1 MKTTCLFTALCLR
14 LDTAALLA
22 QAPQSRTD
30 APVDFNRDV
39 RPILSNRCL
48 ACHGP
53 DDGQREGGLRL
64 DDAASATSRLES
76 GKIAIVPGKPQDSEL
91 LLRIH
96 SSDDDIRMPPPEFG
110 KPLTAAEQSILQKWI
125 TQGAQFARHW
135 SYSPPTRPAVPQPAP
150 DYSEW
155 VRNPID
161 NFALQTML
169 AHGLTPQAQAPAP
182 ILLRRV
188 FLDLIGLPPTPAE
201 ASEWLAKLTAS
212 GSDQGVSETA
222 WQQLVEHLLQRPEY
236 GEYWACKWL
245 DLARYADSSGYAD
258 DPARTM
264 WPYRDWVIRAFNSG
278 MRFDQFTIEQ
288 IAGDLLP
295 AASEDQLIA
304 TAFHRNTMTN
314 NEGGTQDEE
323 FRNVAVVDRVNT
335 TMAVWMGSTISCA
348 QCHNH
353 KYDPLSQEEYFRVFA
368 LLNNTE
374 DADRGD
380 DSPRLQF
387 FTQQQKQRRSEI
399 EQRQAAIRQLFTTTT
414 DALTN
419 SQQNWENSLQ
429 KPVEWSGLTP
439 LQVVRTSGGEV
450 RIQSDGSVLVPNAA
464 DKDVYLADLSLN
476 SLPPGFSQQAL
487 AAIRLQTIPSA
498 SLPGGGAG
506 HGGGNF
512 VITEIRAEWLPAEN
526 AAPTARF
533 IRIAIPGASKIL
545 SLAEVQVISG
555 GLNVAAKGAASQ
567 SSTDFD
573 GPAMLAIDGNTDG
586 DYLKKS
592 VTHTASS
599 DSPGWE
605 LDLQSAIPV

>member
-1 MKTTCLFTALCLR
+1 
-14 LDTAALLA
+14 
-22 QAPQSRTD
+22 
-30 APVDFNRDV
+30 
-39 RPILSNRCL
+39 
-48 ACHGP
+48 
-53 DDGQREGGLRL
+53 
-64 DDAASATSRLES
+64 
-76 GKIAIVPGKPQDSEL
+76 
-91 LLRIH
+91 
-96 SSDDDIRMPPPEFG
+96 
-110 KPLTAAEQSILQKWI
+110 
-125 TQGAQFARHW
+125 
-135 SYSPPTRPAVPQPAP
+135 
-150 DYSEW
+150 
-155 VRNPID
+155 
-161 NFALQTML
+161 
-169 AHGLTPQAQAPAP
+169 
-182 ILLRRV
+182 
-188 FLDLIGLPPTPAE
+188 
-201 ASEWLAKLTAS
+201 
-212 GSDQGVSETA
+212 
-222 WQQLVEHLLQRPEY
+222 
-236 GEYWACKWL
+236 
-245 DLARYADSSGYAD
+245 
-258 DPARTM
+258 
-264 WPYRDWVIRAFNSG
+264 

-450 RIQSDGSVLVPNAA
+450 RIQSDGSVLVPKAS

-498 SLPGGGAG
+498 SLP
-506 HGGGNF
+506 
-512 VITEIRAEWLPAEN
+512 
-526 AAPTARF
+526 
-533 IRIAIPGASKIL
+533 K
-545 SLAEVQVISG
+545 SG
-555 GLNVAAKGAASQ
+555 G
-567 SSTDFD
+567 
-573 GPAMLAIDGNTDG
+573 IR
-586 DYLKKS
+586 
-592 VTHTASS
+592 
-599 DSPGWE
+599 
-605 LDLQSAIPV
+605 